1 MPWPRPSS
9 FSSLLPIHVRFY
21 DDGWA
26 CGRGRRSTVRART
39 VKEDERE
46 IAWHMRVVGNLQE
59 RGRGA
64 AAQDPSHARIGVAP
78 SALPPDKTKGARQS
92 PAKKNLFWADK
103 SDGREVAAS
112 LP

>member
-1 MPWPRPSS
+1 MTGGRAGAGGG
-9 FSSLLPIHVRFY
+9 VRY
-21 DDGWA
+21 A
-26 CGRGRRSTVRART
+26 LVRLR
-39 VKEDERE
+39 EEERE

-59 RGRGA
+59 RGRGV

>member
-1 MPWPRPSS
+1 MTGGRAGAGGG
-9 FSSLLPIHVRFY
+9 VRY
-21 DDGWA
+21 A
-26 CGRGRRSTVRART
+26 LVRLR
-39 VKEDERE
+39 EEERE

-64 AAQDPSHARIGVAP
+64 AALGLASPHTPLSRG
-78 SALPPDKTKGARQS
+78 KTKGARQN